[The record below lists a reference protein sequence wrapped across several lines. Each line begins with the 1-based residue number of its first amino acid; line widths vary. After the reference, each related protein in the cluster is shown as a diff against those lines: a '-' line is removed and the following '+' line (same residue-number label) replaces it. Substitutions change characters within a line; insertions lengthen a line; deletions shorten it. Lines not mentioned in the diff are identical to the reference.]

1 MGGPLDTR
9 TTAPARHH
17 IAPAH
22 THATTDPLDTASPL
36 GTAAIAGSLGDS
48 TSAGTRPLIGVT
60 PLVDYTRES
69 YWMLPGYFQG
79 IAQTGGVPVMLPLT
93 ADAATLAQLADTL
106 DGLVIAGGQDVAPA
120 LYGDHTPEATARC
133 GELSPERDAMEAQL
147 VRLALERDLPLLGIC
162 RGIQL
167 VNAALGGTLWQ
178 DLPTQHPSAV
188 EHHGTPPYDEP
199 VHTVRVLEGTP
210 LAQTLAGCPAGMGM
224 DGGTHGKATAQAAD
238 NGAQK
243 NSAVSTPASL
253 ATSPQLAAPAPT
265 EPCNLQALPVNSYH
279 HQAVRELAP
288 GLAPMALAPD
298 GIVEALWRPN
308 SRFLWAVQWHPEF
321 AWRVDAPSRAIFAA
335 FVGAAGER

>member
-1 MGGPLDTR
+1 MNTARSGARDLTDSHTSTACPSTR
-9 TTAPARHH
+9 DLSQSHEGLAR
-17 IAPAH
+17 P
-22 THATTDPLDTASPL
+22 S
-36 GTAAIAGSLGDS
+36 
-48 TSAGTRPLIGVT
+48 TRPLIGAT
-60 PLVDYTRES
+60 PLVDYGRES

-79 IAQTGGVPVMLPLT
+79 IAQAGGVPVMLPLT
-93 ADAATLAQLADTL
+93 ADATVLAQLVDTL

-120 LYGDHTPEATARC
+120 LYGDHAPEAAARC
-133 GELSPERDAMEAQL
+133 GELSPERDVMEAQL

-178 DLPTQHPSAV
+178 DLPTQHPSPV

-199 VHTVRVLEGTP
+199 VHTVRVFEGTP
-210 LAQTLAGCPAGMGM
+210 LAQALAGCPAGMRM

-238 NGAQK
+238 NGTQK
-243 NSAVSTPASL
+243 NSAPAPVNL
-253 ATSPQLAAPAPT
+253 ATSPQLAAPAPV
-265 EPCNLQALPVNSYH
+265 ESCDLQALPVNSYH

-298 GIVEALWRPN
+298 GIVEALWRPA

-335 FVGAAGER
+335 FVRAAGGW

>member
-1 MGGPLDTR
+1 MDTR
-9 TTAPARHH
+9 TTALARHR

-22 THATTDPLDTASPL
+22 THATTDPLDTAAAADSL
-36 GTAAIAGSLGDS
+36 GTAVPVD
-48 TSAGTRPLIGVT
+48 TRPLIGVT
-60 PLVDYTRES
+60 PLVDYGRES

-79 IAQTGGVPVMLPLT
+79 IAQAGGIPVMLPLT

-120 LYGDHTPEATARC
+120 LYGDHASEAAARC

-167 VNAALGGTLWQ
+167 MNAALGGTLWQ

-199 VHTVRVLEGTP
+199 VHTVRVLEETP
-210 LAQTLAGCPAGMGM
+210 LAQALDGCPAGIRM
-224 DGGTHGKATAQAAD
+224 DGGTHGKATAQAAAPAAKAAANPSD
-238 NGAQK
+238 AAQGD
-243 NSAVSTPASL
+243 SAPAPVDL
-253 ATSPQLAAPAPT
+253 ATSPQLAAPTPT
-265 EPCNLQALPVNSYH
+265 EPCNLQTLPVNSYH
-279 HQAVRELAP
+279 HQAVRKLAP